1 MKKTALV
8 TGASSGI
15 GYELVII
22 LAQNC
27 YDVILVA
34 RSKQKLEDF
43 KITLIEKY
51 NVDVTII
58 IKDLSRAEGANELF
72 EEIKDKQ
79 IDVLINNA
87 GIGDHGY
94 FTSCN
99 IDKLNHMMNLNILAL
114 TNLTRL
120 ILPSMIERNSGK
132 IMNVSSIAGFQPG
145 PLMAVYYAS
154 KAYVLS
160 LSVALSSE
168 LSHTKVTV
176 TVLCPGPTDTDFA
189 KTANLDN
196 SKLFQNLPVADV
208 RTVSL
213 YGYKKMQ
220 KGKTIAIPG
229 LLNKLTVFMTKLTP
243 RKLSAN
249 IVKKIQSFRTIEK

>member
-15 GYELVII
+15 GYELAII
-22 LAQNC
+22 LAQNS
-27 YDVILVA
+27 YNLILVA
-34 RSKQKLEDF
+34 RSTEKLEALKTDLT
-43 KITLIEKY
+43 KKY
-51 NVDVTII
+51 NVDINII
-58 IKDLSRAEGANELF
+58 TKDLSKLISADELF

-94 FTSCN
+94 FSDCD
-99 IDKLNHMMNLNILAL
+99 IDKLNQMITLNITTL

-120 ILPSMIERNSGK
+120 ILPSMIEKSSGK

-145 PLMAVYYAS
+145 PLMSVYYAT

-160 LSVALSSE
+160 WSVALSVE
-168 LSHTKVTV
+168 LANTNITV
-176 TVLCPGPTDTDFA
+176 TAFCPGPTATGFA

-196 SKLFQNLPVADV
+196 SKLFKNLPVADV
-208 RTVSL
+208 RKVSL
-213 YGYKKMQ
+213 FGYKKMQ
-220 KGKTIAIPG
+220 KGKAIAIPG
-229 LLNKLTVFMTKLTP
+229 FLNKFTVFLTRLIP
-243 RKLSAN
+243 RKLNA
-249 IVKKIQSFRTIEK
+249 IFVKKVQSFRTIEK